1 MMAATTVLIGLL
13 GFVVWGHHMFVSGMN
28 PYAGTAFALTTMAI
42 AVPSTAKVFSWLG
55 TLWGG
60 GIARTHRCSSRSA
73 SSRSSSP
80 AASPGPSSP
89 CPRSISYLHNT
100 FFVVAH
106 FHLIMAMAGVFSIFA
121 GIYYWFPLMT
131 GRLMSERLGRWHFWL
146 SLIAAY
152 GTFFPM
158 HLEGLAGRPR
168 HYAQVTGST
177 SSLASLLPMER
188 GVTWAAFVARRSAVD
203 LPHQSHLERPPRH
216 ARRRQP
222 LARHHAGMAARRP
235 PHHRRARPLRVPI
248 PGHPAPT
255 SLHSGRRH
263 PNRSKL

>member
-1 MMAATTVLIGLL
+1 
-13 GFVVWGHHMFVSGMN
+13 MN

-42 AVPSTAKVFSWLG
+42 AVPSTAEVFSWLG

-60 GIARTHRCSSRSA
+60 GLQRTTPMLFALGFLSLFIAGGVTGPILA
-73 SSRSSSP
+73 LP
-80 AASPGPSSP
+80 ALDQ
-89 CPRSISYLHNT
+89 YLHNT

-106 FHLIMAMAGVFSIFA
+106 FHLIMAMAGAFSIFA
-121 GIYYWFPLMT
+121 GVYYWFPLMT

-188 GVTWAAFVARRSAVD
+188 GVTWAAFVLGAAQLLFLINLIWSARRGAPAGENPWHATTLEWRPNA
-203 LPHQSHLERPPRH
+203 LPVTVERGPYEY
-216 ARRRQP
+216 
-222 LARHHAGMAARRP
+222 
-235 PHHRRARPLRVPI
+235 
-248 PGHPAPT
+248 
-255 SLHSGRRH
+255 HSGTTEADFT
-263 PNRSKL
+263 PQWETASQQE